1 MKPLSIRI
9 INLVEQ
15 AQYFV
20 SRVTNS
26 TLVYTYFSIGKMLI
40 DEIQHGDNKA
50 SYGKQIL
57 KSLSVDL
64 TEKLGKGY
72 SVDNLEN
79 MRRFYL
85 QYKDQF
91 TISENDSRI
100 LYLPVISE
108 TISRKFDNQ
117 L

>member
-1 MKPLSIRI
+1 
-9 INLVEQ
+9 
-15 AQYFV
+15 
-20 SRVTNS
+20 
-26 TLVYTYFSIGKMLI
+26 MLI

-100 LYLPVISE
+100 LYLPEISE